1 MARRISSPL
10 SSPRRTWIH
19 DVFLSFRGEDTRS
32 QFTNNLYHSL
42 CQKGIR
48 TFIDQEG
55 LRRGEEITPSLFH
68 AIQSSMISIVVFS
81 KNYASSTYCLNELV
95 RILECAKEEGRSI
108 YPIFYGVDPSEVRH
122 QTGTYAEALS
132 KHEARFHNDAN
143 NEMVQKWRKALH
155 EAANLSGWHF
165 QHRYFILSF
174 YYTRIYVIDSLFADN
189 FRINTKRERK

>member
-81 KNYASSTYCLNELV
+81 KSYASSTYCLNELV

-122 QTGTYAEALS
+122 QTGSYGEALS
-132 KHEARFHNDAN
+132 KHEARFHNDAD
-143 NEMVQKWRKALH
+143 NEKTQKWRKALH
-155 EAANLSGWHF
+155 EAANLSGWHCKYW
-165 QHRYFILSF
+165 YFILSF
-174 YYTRIYVIDSLFADN
+174 YHTI
-189 FRINTKRERK
+189 